1 MMSSRQSTEQ
11 PSVPS
16 LHRLTESIF
25 FKVCLALFFLFGLIL
40 LLPFSQS
47 ALLSFGG
54 RLFGKIFASARWG
67 EFLTEY
73 GGKLVLASFLLTV
86 YLVRRRIETN
96 SPASLPLFDR
106 GFLFFVFAV
115 WFTYAGASVLLHEP
129 WRDEVHAWTMARAM
143 TPAQLFHEMRYEG
156 HFVPWFYLVFPF
168 ARLGFPG
175 LTLNLI
181 SFAIMGGC
189 VFFLLFK
196 SPFSIYAKA
205 AVVLTVPMA
214 YYYPA
219 VSRCYCLYALCV
231 LSLACLFRRRMERPF
246 LYALLLGLL
255 ANSHAYAEGMVAVLT
270 VEFSFSGIVCPW
282 KNLGRDERRKRLLS
296 VVLVCLFVLVAFLQV
311 APAFGN
317 TTAANSRSRLTMDT
331 FFSVVIEVF
340 LALDVSVLSQFLL
353 LALVLVS
360 FRCLVW
366 HRLVKQLFIMDL
378 SLLWMLLFAAVLYGA
393 SIPSRAWMWFF
404 VLLFAVWQM
413 GQAGRDR
420 QSEAQPES
428 LKSKAA
434 SAIIILVSLAAFNP
448 SVSIR
453 DWKGE
458 FSTAK
463 QTAAFVAES
472 IRPGEPVLLP
482 YAHQNYSLIFFA
494 PSLGY
499 KSLET
504 GEDIRFFS
512 WSREKEM
519 SGFGD
524 IHSCIK
530 ARFDESGCDSLLIVG
545 LNNGRTGFGAQLG
558 YSYDEL
564 LKPGPAIS
572 GESFSVLRVYDRI
585 SP

>member
-1 MMSSRQSTEQ
+1 MMSSRQSTE
-11 PSVPS
+11 PPPVPS
-16 LHRLTESIF
+16 LQQLIDSFF
-25 FKVCLALFFLFGLIL
+25 FKLCLALFFLLGLIL

-54 RLFGKIFASARWG
+54 RILGKVFDSVRWG

-73 GGKLVLASFLLTV
+73 GGKLILASFLLAV
-86 YLVRRRIETN
+86 HFVRLRIGTD

-106 GFLFFVFAV
+106 GFLFFIFAV
-115 WFTYAGASVLLHEP
+115 WFAYAGASVLLHEP
-129 WRDEVHAWTMARAM
+129 WRDEVHAWTMARAL

-156 HFVPWFYLVFPF
+156 HFVPWFYIVFPF
-168 ARLGFPG
+168 ARIGFPG
-175 LTLNLI
+175 ITLNLI

-189 VFFLLFK
+189 VFLLLFK

-214 YYYPA
+214 YYYPV
-219 VSRCYCLYALCV
+219 VSRCYCFYALCV
-231 LSLACLFRRRMERPF
+231 LTLAWLFRGRMKRPF

-255 ANSHAYAEGMVAVLT
+255 ANSHAYAEGLVLVLT
-270 VEFSFSGIVCPW
+270 AEFFFCGVVRPW
-282 KNLGRDERRKRLLS
+282 KNIGRGERWKNLLA
-296 VVLVCLFVLVAFLQV
+296 VALVCIFVFIAFLQV

-317 TTAANSRSRLTMDT
+317 TTAASSRSRLTIDK

-340 LALDVSVLSQFLL
+340 LALDLSVMSQFLIL
-353 LALVLVS
+353 VLALVS

-366 HRLVKQLFIMDL
+366 HRQVKQIVIMDL

-404 VLLFAVWQM
+404 VLLFVVWQM
-413 GQAGRDR
+413 ELTELQAAT
-420 QSEAQPES
+420 QAES
-428 LKSKAA
+428 LKVRAA
-434 SAIIILVSLAAFNP
+434 SAIIILVSIAAFNP
-448 SVSIR
+448 AVSIR
-453 DWKGE
+453 DWKGK

-463 QTAAFVAES
+463 STATFLAENS
-472 IRPGEPVLLP
+472 RPCEPVLLP

-499 KSLET
+499 RSLET

-519 SGFGD
+519 SDSVD
-524 IHSCIK
+524 INSCIRS
-530 ARFDESGCDSLLIVG
+530 RFDESGSDSMLIVG
-545 LNNGRTGFGAQLG
+545 LNNGRFGLGEQLD
-558 YSYDEL
+558 YRYDEL
-564 LKPGPAIS
+564 QEPEPAIS
-572 GESFSVLRVYDRI
+572 GENFSVLRIYDRT
-585 SP
+585 SQ

>member
-1 MMSSRQSTEQ
+1 MMSSRQSTEPFPV
-11 PSVPS
+11 PSVQ
-16 LHRLTESIF
+16 RLCDSFF
-25 FKVCLALFFLFGLIL
+25 FKLCLALFFLLGLVL
-40 LLPFSQS
+40 LLPFSQT

-54 RLFGKIFASARWG
+54 RLAGKSIAVARWG

-73 GGKLVLASFLLTV
+73 GGKIVLTSLLLAV
-86 YLVRRRIETN
+86 YVVRHRIETG

-106 GFLFFVFAV
+106 GFLLFICAV
-115 WFTYAGASVLLHEP
+115 WFAFVGASVLLHEP

-168 ARLGFPG
+168 ARLGFPV

-181 SFAIMGGC
+181 SFVIMGGC
-189 VFFLLFK
+189 VFLLLFK

-205 AVVLTVPMA
+205 AVVLSVPMA

-231 LSLACLFRRRMERPF
+231 LLLAWLFQRRTERPF

-270 VEFSFSGIVCPW
+270 AEFFCSGVVRPW
-282 KNLGRDERRKRLLS
+282 KNLGREERRKRLLA

-317 TTAANSRSRLTMDT
+317 TTAASSRSRLTMDS

-366 HRLVKQLFIMDL
+366 HRQVGQLVIMDS

-404 VLLFAVWQM
+404 VFLFAVWQM
-413 GQAGRDR
+413 GQTGRDG
-420 QSEAQPES
+420 QEAAQPVGPEAR
-428 LKSKAA
+428 AA
-434 SAIIILVSLAAFNP
+434 STIIILVSLAAFNP
-448 SVSIR
+448 AVSIR
-453 DWKGE
+453 DWTGE

-463 QTAAFVAES
+463 STAAFVAENAW
-472 IRPGEPVLLP
+472 PGEPVLLP

-519 SGFGD
+519 SGYGD

-545 LNNGRTGFGAQLG
+545 LNNGTTGFGAQLG
-558 YSYDEL
+558 YSCEEL
-564 LKPGPAIS
+564 LQPGPSIS